1 MNYMEHLSI
10 ALFSAAATVGFALA
24 AYRLFLKKKQADI
37 MQHARVWTELQ
48 RVCIDLVQDSAVE
61 RAYILM
67 LTNGGGVPMVGRQLY
82 VTGLVA
88 VTNELAHKKLTPVRG
103 MEVDIPYLEML
114 IRARANGKCA
124 NYTDAMPGGLLKDI
138 YNAEGVKYSEVF
150 PVIQTQ
156 DAFFFA
162 SFSTY
167 KADNLQSS
175 QAEMSVAVNEMRK
188 LMRSVFEEVK

>member
-1 MNYMEHLSI
+1 MEHLSI

-48 RVCIDLVQDSAVE
+48 RVCIDLVQDSDVQ

-82 VTGLVA
+82 VTGLVS
-88 VTNELAHKKLTPVRG
+88 VTNELASHKLTPVKG
-103 MEVDIPYLEML
+103 LEVDIPFLEML

-124 NYTDAMPGGLLKDI
+124 NYTEAMPCGLLKDI
-138 YNAEGVKYSEVF
+138 YNTEGIKYSEVY
-150 PVIQTQ
+150 PIIQTN

-175 QAEMSVAVNEMRK
+175 QAQITISVNEIKK
-188 LMRSVFEEVK
+188 LMRTVFQEVK